1 MNLETQEMAQGTAP
15 DATTPKTTGASRAR
29 TIPQPDSA
37 AGEHRRLIWR
47 LLSYWEEQRGE
58 RDFPAL
64 ADIDPAA
71 IHHLWPY
78 CFVLDVSNY
87 AGFPYF
93 QHLGPALAR
102 YSGVFLSGPN
112 DWSHTLLKRAVH
124 HYQEALS
131 REAPVLVEEKLTLF
145 DNQQLLFRS
154 VLLPLS
160 DDQRKV
166 DHLLGAANGSLCPPK
181 PAAGR

>member
-1 MNLETQEMAQGTAP
+1 MSLNSPETAQNRAP
-15 DATTPKTTGASRAR
+15 DGRAPGVSAAAIPK
-29 TIPQPDSA
+29 PDIA
-37 AGEHRRLIWR
+37 AGEHRRLTWR
-47 LLSYWEEQRGE
+47 LLAYWEQQRGE

-64 ADIDPAA
+64 ADIESEK
-71 IHHLWPY
+71 IHHIWPY

-87 AGFPYF
+87 SGFPYF
-93 QHLGPALAR
+93 KYLGPALAR
-102 YSGVFLSGPN
+102 YSGIFLSGPH

-124 HYQEALS
+124 HYQEALT

-145 DNQQLLFRS
+145 DNQRLLFRS

-166 DHLLGAANGSLCPPK
+166 DHLLGAANGNICRPEAES
-181 PAAGR
+181 GD